1 MTIELRRT
9 GVRGAGRSRR
19 ALTAIAML
27 AAAALA
33 CSALPAK
40 ARAGIGAGAPSVAE
54 GRTPPESSDWEPAD
68 SADTSASDANSGQVL
83 ELPQAVDPEQAQAP
97 DANDAAA
104 QAGNGAA
111 QEPDQVGNL
120 DDYQST
126 MDSEPMP
133 VYLVPVVP
141 RGWVAG
147 RPLAVNPAMPRTGG
161 MRGMGGMMPG
171 SSIYVPPAGIS
182 PIMPT
187 SPMLTTP
194 PGSGALP
201 GGWWTRA
208 H

>member
-1 MTIELRRT
+1 
-9 GVRGAGRSRR
+9 VRGAGRSRH

-33 CSALPAK
+33 CAALPAK
-40 ARAGIGAGAPSVAE
+40 ARAGSGADALAASAAGRAPD
-54 GRTPPESSDWEPAD
+54 ESSDWDPAD
-68 SADTSASDANSGQVL
+68 NADDHASDADSPSDADSGQVL
-83 ELPQAVDPEQAQAP
+83 ELPQAVNPDSPEQARSG
-97 DANDAAA
+97 DA
-104 QAGNGAA
+104 QAGNSAA

-120 DDYQST
+120 NEYQSRVDT
-126 MDSEPMP
+126 DPMP

-141 RGWVAG
+141 RAWVAA
-147 RPLAVNPAMPRTGG
+147 RPMAVNPAMPRMGG
-161 MRGMGGMMPG
+161 IPGMGGMMPG

-182 PIMPT
+182 PIMPA